1 MQLGEARRSIDT
13 MGNLWAELLVVW
25 VGHCQLTDGT
35 YSPSLKTTNL
45 WLLLQPFWGGS
56 LTATAIAWLVTT
68 PGRLARSDPILW
80 QLWESNSGNG
90 LCSHACYNGLGTS
103 LAGQSLPAKL
113 LGNEANA
120 QTLGLIW
127 ALASDLVFQ
136 LSDDLHC

>member
-1 MQLGEARRSIDT
+1 MQLLNYAAGEARRSIDT

-90 LCSHACYNGLGTS
+90 LCSHATMDWELVSQARVCPRNYLGT
-103 LAGQSLPAKL
+103 KL
-113 LGNEANA
+113 MPRP
-120 QTLGLIW
+120 
-127 ALASDLVFQ
+127 
-136 LSDDLHC
+136 